1 MSLNAI
7 LKLTHFLENNQ
18 TFPQF
23 EELLPHLQAEAQEQ
37 RVNLQALENDPEVA
51 AGWRRDLLYR
61 NRLGLSSSDFDL
73 LAQGPPLAPGPG
85 APAFV
90 VAWRNYIKQLFK
102 KGFMF
107 RLSVNLEVTIYVSEN
122 KTLAGREDRG
132 YEGEA
137 TGRKLV
143 VSFFE
148 TLPDGLVRRTIRGGT
163 SLHPQLLTIAEIL
176 QSCGF
181 RLPVDH
187 LRSSAAAEILLESQ
201 YQELEILRVK
211 PLLDTEATE
220 VHMYSLHEE
229 VLAEEASALEA
240 PAEQM
245 TKMMLAR
252 YLQRHGDLQAG
263 ETLQAAWAQ
272 PLERLQARTAPL
284 LRGRGPRGG
293 GRGGRG
299 RGRRGRGR
307 GRRVEAP

>member
-1 MSLNAI
+1 M
-7 LKLTHFLENNQ
+7 
-18 TFPQF
+18 
-23 EELLPHLQAEAQEQ
+23 
-37 RVNLQALENDPEVA
+37 
-51 AGWRRDLLYR
+51 LYR
-61 NRLGLSSSDFDL
+61 NRLGLSPSDYEL
-73 LAQGPPLAPGPG
+73 LSRAPPLAPGVVG
-85 APAFV
+85 SAFA

-107 RLSVNLEVTIYVSEN
+107 RLSVNLEVTIYISEN

-148 TLPDGLVRRTIRGGT
+148 TLPDGRVRRTIRGGT

-187 LRSSAAAEILLESQ
+187 LRSSAAAEVLLETQ
-201 YQELEILRVK
+201 YQELEILRFK
-211 PLLDTEATE
+211 PLLETEAAE

-229 VLAEEASALEA
+229 VLAEEASALEG

-252 YLQRHGDLQAG
+252 YLQRHGDLQAD
-263 ETLQAAWAQ
+263 ETLQAAWAE
-272 PLERLQARTAPL
+272 PLARLQARTFPL
-284 LRGRGPRGG
+284 LPRRGPRGG
-293 GRGGRG
+293 GRGDRG
-299 RGRRGRGR
+299 RGPRGRGR
-307 GRRVEAP
+307 G